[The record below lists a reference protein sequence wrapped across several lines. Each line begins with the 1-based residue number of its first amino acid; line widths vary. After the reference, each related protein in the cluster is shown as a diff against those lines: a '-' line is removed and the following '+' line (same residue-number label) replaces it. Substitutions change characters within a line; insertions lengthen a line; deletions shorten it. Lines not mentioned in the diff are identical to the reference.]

1 MKIVSTYKVKIRK
14 THGAFKNTVEQY
26 RLAVDFFISVVLA
39 EWEYLSQI
47 SSSLDQQ
54 RAVEI
59 LTHRTSNN
67 PSPKYDFAK
76 DFYKFPSYL
85 RRAAII
91 EAIGKVSSYK
101 SNYTNWEKN
110 PKGQEPGE
118 PKAGKIYP
126 AMYRKNCFVRTG
138 TNTAEL
144 KVYINRTW
152 DWLDI
157 ELKNTDV
164 KYIQK
169 HCKNRKECVPTLQRR
184 GKNWYLDFAFEE
196 EVKIEKKEIN
206 QQIILGV
213 DLGINNDCVCS
224 AMKSDGTVIGRKF
237 LDLSREKDCL
247 NHAINRV
254 KKAQQHGA
262 KRTPRLW
269 ARAKGINTHI
279 ANLTAQF
286 IVETA
291 ISYKADVVVFEHL
304 DLKGKKRRK
313 KKHKLHLWKSRA
325 VQKIVAC
332 KMHRLGKRI
341 SHICAWGTSRL
352 AYDGSGEVERDEKNY
367 SMCVFKTGKKYHCD
381 LSASYNIGARYF
393 IREILKSL
401 AVTLRLDME
410 AKVPSCTKRTTCTL
424 ATLINLNTG
433 LAA

>member
-1 MKIVSTYKVKIRK
+1 MSTYKVKIIENN
-14 THGAFKNTVEQY
+14 GAFGATVEQY
-26 RLAVDFFISVVLA
+26 RKAVDFLIDVVLT
-39 EWEYLSQI
+39 EWEYIFQI
-47 SSSLDQQ
+47 KSPFDKL
-54 RAVEI
+54 RAVEK
-59 LTHRTSNN
+59 LTHKTANN
-67 PSPKYDFAK
+67 ISPEYNFDKN
-76 DFYKFPSYL
+76 FYKFPSYL
-85 RRAAII
+85 RRASIQ

-101 SNYTNWEKN
+101 SNYANWEEN
-110 PKGQEPGE
+110 QKGNAPGR
-118 PKAGKIYP
+118 PKAGKIFP
-126 AMYRKNCFVRTG
+126 VMYRENCFVRTG
-138 TNTAEL
+138 TNTASL
-144 KVYINRTW
+144 KVFINKNW

-157 ELKNTDV
+157 ELRNTDV

-169 HCKNRKECVPTLQRR
+169 HCKNRKECVATLQRR

-196 EVKIEKKEIN
+196 EVKIEKKEIKK
-206 QQIILGV
+206 QIILGV

-247 NHAINRV
+247 NHAINRI

-279 ANLTAQF
+279 ANLTAQL

-291 ISYKADVVVFEHL
+291 IFYKADVVVFENL
-304 DLKGKKRRK
+304 DLNGKKRGK
-313 KKHKLHLWKSRA
+313 KKQKLHLWKSRA
-325 VQKIVAC
+325 VQNIVSN

-341 SHICAWGTSRL
+341 SHICAWGTSKL

-367 SMCVFKTGKKYHCD
+367 SMCVFPNGKKYHCD

-401 AVTLRLDME
+401 PVMLRLDME

-424 ATLINLNTG
+424 ATLISLNTG

>member
-14 THGAFKNTVEQY
+14 TNGAFKDTVEQY
-26 RLAVDFFISVVLA
+26 RFAVDFFISVVLA
-39 EWEYLSQI
+39 EWKYISQI
-47 SSSLDQQ
+47 SSSLEQQ

-67 PSPKYDFAK
+67 PLPKYDFAK

-85 RRAAII
+85 RRAAIN
-91 EAIGKVSSYK
+91 EAIGEVSSYK
-101 SNYTNWEKN
+101 SNYANWEKN
-110 PKGQEPGE
+110 PKGQNPGE
-118 PKAGKIYP
+118 PKAGKVYP

-144 KVYINRTW
+144 KVFTNQTW
-152 DWLDI
+152 DWLKI

-164 KYIQK
+164 KYIQR
-169 HCKNRKECVPTLQRR
+169 HCKTRKECVPTLRKR

-196 EVKIEKKEIN
+196 EVKIKQKEIN
-206 QQIILGV
+206 QQIVLGV

-247 NHAINRV
+247 THAVNRI

-262 KRTPRLW
+262 RKTPRLW
-269 ARAKGINTHI
+269 ARAKGINTNI

-286 IVETA
+286 IVDTA
-291 ISYKADVVVFEHL
+291 ILFKADVVVFEHL
-304 DLKGKKRRK
+304 GLDGKKRGK
-313 KKHKLHLWKSRA
+313 KKQKLHLWKSRA
-325 VQKIVAC
+325 VQSIVAC

-341 SHICAWGTSRL
+341 SHICAWRTSKL

-367 SMCVFKTGKKYHCD
+367 SMCVFPSGKKYHCD

-401 AVTLRLDME
+401 PVTSRLGME
-410 AKVPSCTKRTTCTL
+410 AKVPSCAKRTTCTL
-424 ATLINLNTG
+424 STLISLNAE
-433 LAA
+433 LAS